1 MDAAPCAARAKL
13 GHFRT
18 LSMPMIPPFPR
29 WVWSWAAALP
39 FAAGATNAIALLAL
53 HHGGVTHLTGI
64 STEGAIGIGTGNLP
78 LLLHAAAIMSSF
90 TIGCMVSA
98 WTIRSE
104 RWARGRACVAVL
116 ATEGAL
122 LLLAAHLLDDSPTAG
137 TCLCA
142 LAIGLQNGASSLVTG
157 AVLRTS
163 HVTGMFTDLGI
174 VLGQRLRGAAY
185 DRRRAWL
192 CAVVIVTFVAGGIAG
207 AALAGAWTG
216 RALWLP
222 AGVTFVMA
230 AMTGRRLRHTVP
242 API

>member
-1 MDAAPCAARAKL
+1 
-13 GHFRT
+13 
-18 LSMPMIPPFPR
+18 MIPPFPR

-64 STEGAIGIGTGNLP
+64 STEGAIGIGTGNVA
-78 LLLHAAAIMSSF
+78 LLLHAAAIICFF
-90 TIGCMVSA
+90 TLGCMASA
-98 WTIRSE
+98 WTIRSA
-104 RWARGRACVAVL
+104 RWARGRACVAMLTMEGVL
-116 ATEGAL
+116 L
-122 LLLAAHLLDDSPTAG
+122 VVAAHVLDGWPTVG

-174 VLGQRLRGAAY
+174 ALGQRLRGATY
-185 DRRRAWL
+185 DGRRARL
-192 CAVVIVTFVAGGIAG
+192 CVVVIGTFIAGGIAG
-207 AALAGAWTG
+207 AALADAWTS

-222 AGVTFVMA
+222 AAVVFAMA
-230 AMTGRRLRHTVP
+230 FTTGRRLDPLAP
-242 API
+242 ASI